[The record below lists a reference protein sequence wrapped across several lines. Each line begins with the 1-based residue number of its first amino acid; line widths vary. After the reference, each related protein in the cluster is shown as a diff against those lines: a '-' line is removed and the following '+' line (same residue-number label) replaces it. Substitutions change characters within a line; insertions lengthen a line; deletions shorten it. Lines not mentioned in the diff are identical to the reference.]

1 MEVFCKLKEAGME
14 RILTVNKG
22 DPSSLPEQL
31 PTRYKP
37 SVEQGYC
44 EASQRSSSC
53 LTPSC
58 HLCPALTNFWS
69 DGCVRGAGQFKTEA
83 PAQYWPREAPQRK
96 ESVLLQSP

>member
-22 DPSSLPEQL
+22 DHSSLPEQL

-37 SVEQGYC
+37 SVEQGC
-44 EASQRSSSC
+44 SKAGQSSSSC

-69 DGCVRGAGQFKTEA
+69 DWGV
-83 PAQYWPREAPQRK
+83 
-96 ESVLLQSP
+96 